1 MAMNRMLLI
10 ALAASLGPSFAQE
23 PGSPPP
29 VAAPASAIA
38 KSAPSPVLNEPSDA
52 ELLPP
57 KHEVHG
63 EARVQQIRKG
73 NRVDEIV
80 VTPAGQTYS
89 YTIMNREAQ
98 RPISPSGMP
107 SSSSAL
113 SIPTFFKF
121 EF

>member
-1 MAMNRMLLI
+1 MLLI
-10 ALAASLGPSFAQE
+10 ALVAGLGQAAAQAPGIPS
-23 PGSPPP
+23 P
-29 VAAPASAIA
+29 AAGNATT
-38 KSAPSPVLNEPSDA
+38 APSPVLNEPSDA

-63 EARVQQIRKG
+63 EARIQQIRKG

-89 YTIMNREAQ
+89 YTIQNREAQ

-107 SSSSAL
+107 SGSSAL
-113 SIPTFFKF
+113 SIPSFFKF

>member
-1 MAMNRMLLI
+1 MGMNRMLLI
-10 ALAASLGPSFAQE
+10 ALAATLGPSFAQA
-23 PGSPPP
+23 PGSPVP
-29 VAAPASAIA
+29 APASAIA